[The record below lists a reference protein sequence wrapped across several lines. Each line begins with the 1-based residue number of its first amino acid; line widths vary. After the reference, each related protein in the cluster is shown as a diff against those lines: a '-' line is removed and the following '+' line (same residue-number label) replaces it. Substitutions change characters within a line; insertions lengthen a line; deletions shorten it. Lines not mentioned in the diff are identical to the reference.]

1 VTNTLFEAIL
11 SSLDLVVLERLPHGI
26 FLRMG
31 TAQPPSWFSHVIATA
46 TENEPVTV
54 AQALPFVGHFL
65 DDAEFFW
72 RQARNGRLRSDPFTM
87 TDANGA
93 EVVLVASAL
102 VIGHR
107 HLLVLESPGDFDE
120 RRRALQSARETV
132 LEHEAHVRRTRAL
145 LARIDAARALTDQLG
160 NSGLT
165 PAKQQLASEI
175 GEQLATLASAV
186 EELAPLP
193 KGVTSGQ
200 GR

>member
-1 VTNTLFEAIL
+1 MTDKFFDAIL
-11 SSLDLVVLERLPHGI
+11 STLDLVVLERLPHGI

-31 TAQPPSWFSHVIATA
+31 TAPPPSWFSHVMATA
-46 TENEPVTV
+46 GEPVTV

-87 TDANGA
+87 TDAAGA

-107 HLLVLESPGDFDE
+107 HLLVLESPGDFEE

-132 LEHEAHVRRTRAL
+132 LEYEAHVRRTRAL

-165 PAKQQLASEI
+165 PAKQQLAAEI
-175 GEQLATLASAV
+175 GEQLASLAGTV

>member
-1 VTNTLFEAIL
+1 VTDKFFDAIL
-11 SSLDLVVLERLPHGI
+11 STLDLVVLERLPHGI

-31 TAQPPSWFSHVIATA
+31 TAPPPSWFSHVMATA
-46 TENEPVTV
+46 GEPVTV

-72 RQARNGRLRSDPFTM
+72 RQARNGRLRSEPFTM
-87 TDANGA
+87 TDAAGA

-102 VIGHR
+102 VVGHR
-107 HLLVLESPGDFDE
+107 HLLVLESPGDFEE

-132 LEHEAHVRRTRAL
+132 LEYEAHVRRTRAL

-165 PAKQQLASEI
+165 PAKQQLAAEI
-175 GEQLATLASAV
+175 GEQLASLAGTV

>member
-1 VTNTLFEAIL
+1 VTNTFFDAIL
-11 SSLDLVVLERLPHGI
+11 SALDLVVLERLPHGI

-31 TAQPPSWFSHVIATA
+31 IAPPPSWFSHVIATA
-46 TENEPVTV
+46 GENEPVTV

-72 RQARNGRLRSDPFTM
+72 RQARNGRLQSDPFTM
-87 TDANGA
+87 TDAAGA

-102 VIGHR
+102 VVGHR
-107 HLLVLESPGDFDE
+107 HLLVLESPGDFEE
-120 RRRALQSARETV
+120 RRRALQSARESV

-145 LARIDAARALTDQLG
+145 LARIDAARALTDQLA

-165 PAKQQLASEI
+165 PAKQQLAAEI
-175 GEQLATLASAV
+175 SEQLASLASAV

-200 GR
+200 RR

>member
-1 VTNTLFEAIL
+1 L
-11 SSLDLVVLERLPHGI
+11 
-26 FLRMG
+26 
-31 TAQPPSWFSHVIATA
+31 
-46 TENEPVTV
+46 
-54 AQALPFVGHFL
+54 
-65 DDAEFFW
+65 FW
-72 RQARNGRLRSDPFTM
+72 RQGRNGRLRSDPFTM

-102 VIGHR
+102 VVGHR

-165 PAKQQLASEI
+165 PAKQQLAAEI
-175 GEQLATLASAV
+175 GEQLASLASAV

>member
-1 VTNTLFEAIL
+1 VTNTLFEGVL
-11 SSLDLVVLERLPHGI
+11 GTLDLVVLERLPHGI

-31 TAQPPSWFSHVIATA
+31 TATPPSWFSDVIAA
-46 TENEPVTV
+46 AGENQPVTV
-54 AQALPFVGHFL
+54 AQAFPFVGHFL
-65 DDAEFFW
+65 DEAEFFW
-72 RQARNGRLRSDPFTM
+72 RQARNGRLRSDPFT
-87 TDANGA
+87 TKDATGA

-132 LEHEAHVRRTRAL
+132 LEYEAHLRRTRAL
-145 LARIDAARALTDQLG
+145 LARIGASRALTDQLA

-165 PAKQQLASEI
+165 PAQQQLAVEI
-175 GEQLATLASAV
+175 GEQLASLASAI

>member
-1 VTNTLFEAIL
+1 MTNTLFEAIL
-11 SSLDLVVLERLPHGI
+11 STLDLVVLERLPHGVL
-26 FLRMG
+26 LRMG
-31 TAQPPSWFSHVIATA
+31 TAPAPPWFSHVIAA
-46 TENEPVTV
+46 AGENEPVTL
-54 AQALPFVGHFL
+54 AKALPFVGHFL
-65 DDAEFFW
+65 DDADFFW

-87 TDANGA
+87 TDGTGA

-107 HLLVLESPGDFDE
+107 HLLVLESPADFED

-132 LEHEAHVRRTRAL
+132 LEYEAHVRRTRAL
-145 LARIDAARALTDQLG
+145 LARIDAARALADQLG

-165 PAKQQLASEI
+165 SAEQHLAVEI
-175 GEQLATLASAV
+175 GEQLASLATAV

-193 KGVTSGQ
+193 RGVTSGQ

>member
-1 VTNTLFEAIL
+1 MTNTLFEAIL
-11 SSLDLVVLERLPHGI
+11 STLDLVVLERLPHGI

-31 TAQPPSWFSHVIATA
+31 TARPPSWFSHVIATA
-46 TENEPVTV
+46 AENEPVTV

-102 VIGHR
+102 VVGHR
-107 HLLVLESPGDFDE
+107 HLLVLESPVDFDE
-120 RRRALQSARETV
+120 RRRALQGARETV

-165 PAKQQLASEI
+165 PAKQQLAAEI
-175 GEQLATLASAV
+175 GEQLASLASAV
-186 EELAPLP
+186 EQLAPLP

>member
-1 VTNTLFEAIL
+1 MTNTLFEEVL
-11 SSLDLVVLERLPHGI
+11 GTLDLVVLERLPHGI

-31 TAQPPSWFSHVIATA
+31 TAPAPAWFSHVIANA
-46 TENEPVTV
+46 GENQPVTV

-65 DDAEFFW
+65 DEAEFFW

-87 TDANGA
+87 KDASGA
-93 EVVLVASAL
+93 EVVLVASAV

-107 HLLVLESPGDFDE
+107 HLLVLESPADFEE

-132 LEHEAHVRRTRAL
+132 LEYEGHLRRTRGL
-145 LARIDAARALTDQLG
+145 LARIDAARALTDQLA
-160 NSGLT
+160 NSGLSAAT
-165 PAKQQLASEI
+165 QPLATDI
-175 GEQLATLASAV
+175 GEQLTSLASAV

>member
-1 VTNTLFEAIL
+1 VTNTLFEGII
-11 SSLDLVVLERLPHGI
+11 STLDLVVLERLPHGI

-31 TAQPPSWFSHVIATA
+31 TAPPPSWFSHVIAA
-46 TENEPVTV
+46 AGENKPVTV

-65 DDAEFFW
+65 DEAEFFW

-87 TDANGA
+87 KDASGA

-107 HLLVLESPGDFDE
+107 HVLVLESPGDFEE
-120 RRRALQSARETV
+120 RRRALQSARETA
-132 LEHEAHVRRTRAL
+132 LEYEAHIRRTRAL
-145 LARIDAARALTDQLG
+145 LAQIDAARALTDQLA

-165 PAKQQLASEI
+165 PAEQQLAMEI
-175 GEQLATLASAV
+175 GEQLASLGSAI
-186 EELAPLP
+186 EDLAPLP

>member
-1 VTNTLFEAIL
+1 MTNTLFEAIL
-11 SSLDLVVLERLPHGI
+11 STLDLVVLERLPHGI

-46 TENEPVTV
+46 AENEPVTV

-87 TDANGA
+87 TDAAGA

-165 PAKQQLASEI
+165 PAKQQLAVEI
-175 GEQLATLASAV
+175 GEQLASLASAV

>member
-1 VTNTLFEAIL
+1 MTNTLFEGVL
-11 SSLDLVVLERLPHGI
+11 GTLDLVVLERLPHGI

-31 TAQPPSWFSHVIATA
+31 TATPPSWFSDVIAA
-46 TENEPVTV
+46 AGENQPVTV
-54 AQALPFVGHFL
+54 AQAFPFVGHFL
-65 DDAEFFW
+65 DEAEFFW
-72 RQARNGRLRSDPFTM
+72 RQARNGRLRSDPFT
-87 TDANGA
+87 TKDATGA

-132 LEHEAHVRRTRAL
+132 LEYEAHLRRTRAL
-145 LARIDAARALTDQLG
+145 LARIGASRALTDQLA

-165 PAKQQLASEI
+165 PAQQQLAVEV
-175 GEQLATLASAV
+175 GEQLASLASAI

-193 KGVTSGQ
+193 RGVTSGQ

>member
-1 VTNTLFEAIL
+1 VTDKFFDAIL
-11 SSLDLVVLERLPHGI
+11 STLDLVVLERLPHGI

-31 TAQPPSWFSHVIATA
+31 TAPPPSWFSHVMATA
-46 TENEPVTV
+46 GEPVTV

-87 TDANGA
+87 TDAAGA

-107 HLLVLESPGDFDE
+107 HLLVLESPGDFEE
-120 RRRALQSARETV
+120 RRRAMQSARETV
-132 LEHEAHVRRTRAL
+132 LEYEAHVRRTRAL

-165 PAKQQLASEI
+165 PAKQQLAAEI
-175 GEQLATLASAV
+175 GEQLASLAGTV

>member
-1 VTNTLFEAIL
+1 VTDKFFDAIL
-11 SSLDLVVLERLPHGI
+11 STLDLVVLERLPHGI

-31 TAQPPSWFSHVIATA
+31 TAPPPSWFSHVMATA
-46 TENEPVTV
+46 GEPVTV

-87 TDANGA
+87 TDAAGA

-107 HLLVLESPGDFDE
+107 HLLVLESPGDFEE

-132 LEHEAHVRRTRAL
+132 LEYEAHVRRTRAL

-165 PAKQQLASEI
+165 PAKQQLAAEI
-175 GEQLATLASAV
+175 GEQLASLAGTV

>member
-1 VTNTLFEAIL
+1 VTNTLFEGIL
-11 SSLDLVVLERLPHGI
+11 GTLELVVLERLPHGL
-26 FLRMG
+26 FLRIG
-31 TAQPPSWFSHVIATA
+31 SAPSPSWFSHVIAA
-46 TENEPVTV
+46 AGENQSVTV

-65 DDAEFFW
+65 DEAEFFW

-87 TDANGA
+87 KDASGA

-107 HLLVLESPGDFDE
+107 HVLVLESPGDFEE
-120 RRRALQSARETV
+120 RRRALQSARETA
-132 LEHEAHVRRTRAL
+132 LEYEAHLRRTRAL
-145 LARIDAARALTDQLG
+145 LARIDAARALTDQLA

-165 PAKQQLASEI
+165 PPKQQLAVEI
-175 GEQLATLASAV
+175 GEQLASLAGAV
-186 EELAPLP
+186 EALAPLP

>member
-1 VTNTLFEAIL
+1 MTNTLFEAIL
-11 SSLDLVVLERLPHGI
+11 STLDLVVLERLPHGI

-31 TAQPPSWFSHVIATA
+31 TAPAPPWFSHVIATA
-46 TENEPVTV
+46 GENEPVTV

-72 RQARNGRLRSDPFTM
+72 RQAKNGRLRSDPFTM
-87 TDANGA
+87 TDGTGA
-93 EVVLVASAL
+93 EIVLVASAL

-107 HLLVLESPGDFDE
+107 HLLVLELPADFED

-132 LEHEAHVRRTRAL
+132 LEYEAHVRRTRAL
-145 LARIDAARALTDQLG
+145 LARIDAARALIDQLG

-165 PAKQQLASEI
+165 PAKQHLAAEIGDQLAS
-175 GEQLATLASAV
+175 LATAV

>member
-1 VTNTLFEAIL
+1 MTNKLFEEIL
-11 SSLDLVVLERLPHGI
+11 GTLELVVLERLPHGI

-31 TAQPPSWFSHVIATA
+31 TAPPPSWFSHVIAA
-46 TENEPVTV
+46 AGENVPVTV
-54 AQALPFVGHFL
+54 AQAFPFIGHFL
-65 DDAEFFW
+65 DEAEFFW

-87 TDANGA
+87 KDASGV

-107 HLLVLESPGDFDE
+107 HVLVLESPGDFEE
-120 RRRALQSARETV
+120 RRRALQSARETA

-145 LARIDAARALTDQLG
+145 LARVDAARALTEQLA

-165 PAKQQLASEI
+165 LARQQLAVEV
-175 GEQLATLASAV
+175 GEQLASLGTAV

-193 KGVTSGQ
+193 KGVTSGH

>member
-1 VTNTLFEAIL
+1 MTNKLLEEVLGTLE
-11 SSLDLVVLERLPHGI
+11 LVVLERLPHGI

-31 TAQPPSWFSHVIATA
+31 TAPPPSWFSDVMAA
-46 TENEPVTV
+46 AGEDQSATV

-65 DDAEFFW
+65 DEAEFFW

-87 TDANGA
+87 KDASGA

-107 HLLVLESPGDFDE
+107 HVLVLESPADFEE
-120 RRRALQSARETV
+120 RRRALQGARETV
-132 LEHEAHVRRTRAL
+132 LEYEAHVRRTRAL
-145 LARIDAARALTDQLG
+145 LARVDAARALTDQLA

-165 PAKQQLASEI
+165 PAKQQLAVEI
-175 GEQLATLASAV
+175 AEQLASLGTAV